1 MVSELD
7 EELTNNC
14 GLLKALDAKGPFVE
28 KLIKFRRKRYSD
40 RKLK

>member
-14 GLLKALDAKGPFVE
+14 GLLKALDAKQDTVVE
-28 KLIKFRRKRYSD
+28 NEN
-40 RKLK
+40 

>member
-14 GLLKALDAKGPFVE
+14 GLLKALDAKDTVIE
-28 KLIKFRRKRYSD
+28 NENETIHANKNAVT
-40 RKLK
+40 

>member
-14 GLLKALDAKGPFVE
+14 GLLKALDAKDTLNNENE
-28 KLIKFRRKRYSD
+28 KLSSKFSRANNIE
-40 RKLK
+40 